1 MAPSSTKPAL
11 YLAISNEKPVIP
23 LFAKKA
29 NLRLVFGSADVQR
42 DVQGAQNKTE
52 DAPKQ
57 KPLLA
62 PNRHDYYPH

>member
-1 MAPSSTKPAL
+1 MAPTSAKPQL

-29 NLRLVFGSADVQR
+29 NLRLVFGAAHVQ
-42 DVQGAQNKTE
+42 DAPKKAE

>member
-29 NLRLVFGSADVQR
+29 NLRLVFGSADVQ
-42 DVQGAQNKTE
+42 GAEKKAE

>member
-1 MAPSSTKPAL
+1 MAKPQL
-11 YLAISNEKPVIP
+11 YLAISNDKPVIP

-29 NLRLVFGSADVQR
+29 NLRLVFGNAH
-42 DVQGAQNKTE
+42 VQGVEKKTE

-62 PNRHDYYPH
+62 PNRHDHYPH